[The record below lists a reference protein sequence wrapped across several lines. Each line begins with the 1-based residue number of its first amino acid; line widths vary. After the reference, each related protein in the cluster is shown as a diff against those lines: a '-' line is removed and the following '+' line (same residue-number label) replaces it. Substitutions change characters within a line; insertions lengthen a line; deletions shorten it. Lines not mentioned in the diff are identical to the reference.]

1 MDLLFSIL
9 PKDYYVKIDF
19 LDHMDSVYTLSYLK
33 SVKDLNSDFKK
44 VKVEDLLRK
53 MYASDDDVKFDF
65 KINYIRSN
73 KVNFDTFVIDA
84 PFAILHGEESTNCRF
99 SENDYNSYVQD
110 IIKLIENLYENLLAQ
125 KIDIDKYNFMEYLDT
140 FIEPDQNQ
148 KYSIYL
154 IYLKEAT
161 RLNSEILNYILICYH
176 IRTVNI
182 NDRNT
187 TNEALDH
194 VRNRIDIFF
203 KVVGS
208 DFNKLIKQN
217 INGLDPFC
225 LAFIKFNRLY
235 IFDLKERINILD
247 EKELCILLYFLCIK
261 NDSGGSFIELF
272 TYLYQNKFKTYSERS
287 IKLHK

>member
-1 MDLLFSIL
+1 MTLPEISIRRYVLAWMISGIFVLL
-9 PKDYYVKIDF
+9 
-19 LDHMDSVYTLSYLK
+19 
-33 SVKDLNSDFKK
+33 
-44 VKVEDLLRK
+44 
-53 MYASDDDVKFDF
+53 
-65 KINYIRSN
+65 
-73 KVNFDTFVIDA
+73 
-84 PFAILHGEESTNCRF
+84 G
-99 SENDYNSYVQD
+99 
-110 IIKLIENLYENLLAQ
+110 IIGFQ
-125 KIDIDKYNFMEYLDT
+125 KIGIDKYNFMEYLDT
-140 FIEPDQNQ
+140 FIEPDENQ
-148 KYSIYL
+148 KYTIYL

-176 IRTVNI
+176 LRTVNM

-247 EKELCILLYFLCIK
+247 EKELCILLYFLCIN
-261 NDSGGSFIELF
+261 NDSSGSFIELF
-272 TYLYQNKFKTYSERS
+272 TYLYQNKFKTYCERS